1 MLTYVNYPLCMA
13 CRQPEFNCVCPA
25 VGWVAHE

>member
-1 MLTYVNYPLCMA
+1 MLTYINYPLCMA

-25 VGWVAHE
+25 VGWGDA